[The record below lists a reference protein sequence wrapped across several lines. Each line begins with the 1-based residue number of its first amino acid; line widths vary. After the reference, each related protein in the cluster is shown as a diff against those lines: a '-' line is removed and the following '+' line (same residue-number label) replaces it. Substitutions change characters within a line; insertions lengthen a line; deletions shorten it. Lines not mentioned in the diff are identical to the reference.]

1 MDPFN
6 ERLIVTSFGL
16 LMFALS
22 IAVFESFVKSNVR
35 VVKRTVRSMNPL
47 QQFMRT
53 ANTNMNQPVVLNPYQ
68 AFVYKQSLHS
78 FKLQK
83 IKMKLL
89 KISMVI
95 SWTLVFRCFGFQYIF
110 RLMFPSIDHLFLPA
124 LKEFHIYRSFI
135 IFTFENVDLYLAFIM
150 AVMLGRIR
158 SYKIRKIFYAEILL
172 MLLGSLFFEYIHLS
186 FIKTLDEAHWISNM
200 LSKLGQALSNSENV
214 GLLPLKLLFP
224 LSTALWIYY
233 AIFTEN
239 WKMEF
244 FFQIFLYSVTLETLK
259 YGFNWL
265 QPGWGNY
272 FVVPLITFLILM

>member
-1 MDPFN
+1 MDPLN

-16 LMFALS
+16 FMFTLS
-22 IAVFESFVKSNVR
+22 LGVFESFVKSNVR
-35 VVKRTVRSMNPL
+35 AVKRTVRSMNPL
-47 QQFMRT
+47 QQLLPA
-53 ANTNMNQPVVLNPYQ
+53 ANTNATQPVVLNPYQ
-68 AFVYKQSLHS
+68 AFVYKQSLQS
-78 FKLQK
+78 FRLQK

-124 LKEFHIYRSFI
+124 LKEFHIYRSFV
-135 IFTFENVDLYLAFIM
+135 IFTFENIDLYLAFIM
-150 AVMLGRIR
+150 VVMLGRIR

-172 MLLGSLFFEYIHLS
+172 MLIGSLCFEHVHTS
-186 FIKTLDEAHWISNM
+186 FIKNLDQAHWISKA
-200 LSKLGQALSNSENV
+200 LSRLGQILSNNES
-214 GLLPLKLLFP
+214 LLPLKLLFP
-224 LSTALWIYY
+224 FSVSLWVYY
-233 AIFTEN
+233 SLFTEN

-272 FVVPLITFLILM
+272 FVAPLITFLILM